1 MCAVL
6 RLSGPRAQKIAV
18 AAGIRV
24 PEPWHV
30 REQAWRL
37 AEGSCPCRVLFAPEG
52 RSFTGCDLVEI
63 VLPGSRDLVEIALQA
78 LVDAGAERAGP
89 GDFSRQALANGRI
102 TLPQAEAI
110 QALAAAPTAS
120 AARQAVER
128 LRSALAED
136 IARVRED
143 LLRLRARIEAGLDFV
158 EEDDVR
164 AIEPEAL
171 RTRLDEL
178 AQSVARWIVAAD
190 SIGLEPTVALIGP
203 ANAGKS
209 ALFARLTGQPAL
221 VSPISGTTRDWLE
234 GTWMVGDRAL
244 KLIDTA
250 GWFKGQEVASCE
262 LHPEYRALRVANGQQ
277 ETIDQA
283 AIAAGQRMLPGAAL
297 ILACSA
303 PDAPLPREDARLR
316 FHNLVVIGTKADL
329 PGRDERAA
337 LSVSALTGSGLDE
350 LRELVEQ
357 RFSSTPVGEP
367 RQQYLLRETSVILAR
382 LRQDPPPDVLLA
394 EDLRRAADLLGE
406 LIGQTTPDAILN
418 VIFSKFCIGK

>member
-1 MCAVL
+1 VL

-18 AAGIRV
+18 AAGLEL
-24 PEPWHV
+24 PKPWHV
-30 REQAWRL
+30 IEHSWRI
-37 AEGSCPCRVLFAPEG
+37 ADGSCPCRVLFAPEG

-63 VLPGSRDLVEIALQA
+63 ILPGSRDLVEIALQT

-110 QALAAAPTAS
+110 HALATAPTAS
-120 AARQAVER
+120 AASQAVER
-128 LRSALAED
+128 LRGALAGD
-136 IARVRED
+136 LGRVRDD
-143 LLRLRARIEAGLDFV
+143 LLRLRAQIEAGLDFV

-171 RTRLDEL
+171 TARLDEL
-178 AQSVARWIVAAD
+178 SQSISRWITAAD

-221 VSPISGTTRDWLE
+221 VSSIKGTTRDWLE
-234 GTWMVGDRAL
+234 GEWKVGDRML

-250 GWFKGQEVASCE
+250 GW
-262 LHPEYRALRVANGQQ
+262 LDTTNDLDRAAL
-277 ETIDQA
+277 
-283 AIAAGQRMLPGAAL
+283 AAGQRMLPGAAL

-303 PDAPLPREDARLR
+303 ADAPLPREYVDNA
-316 FHNLVVIGTKADL
+316 VVIGTKADL
-329 PGRDERAA
+329 PGRDERAVI
-337 LSVSALTGSGLDE
+337 SVSALTGAGLNE
-350 LRELVEQ
+350 LSNFVAR
-357 RFSSTPVGEP
+357 RFSTTPVGEP
-367 RQQYLLRETSVILAR
+367 RQQRLLRETASILAH
-382 LRQDPPPDVLLA
+382 LRQNPPPDVLLA

-406 LIGQTTPDAILN
+406 LIGQTTPDDILN
-418 VIFSKFCIGK
+418 AIFAKFCIGK